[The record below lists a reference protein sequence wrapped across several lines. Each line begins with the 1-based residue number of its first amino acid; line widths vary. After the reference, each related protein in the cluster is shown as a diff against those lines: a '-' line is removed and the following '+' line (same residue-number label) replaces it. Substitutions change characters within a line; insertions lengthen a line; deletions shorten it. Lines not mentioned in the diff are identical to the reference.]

1 MLAYGEYSPDISDT
15 APGVSPQILN
25 VIPKADTE
33 TGVAYKPFPSFQAVP
48 GASSFPDTPR
58 GGISIVNP
66 STGNYEV
73 YLCSASD
80 IYQMQADYSWVS
92 IGSGYTLPAEDE
104 WSIIQFGN
112 YLVFTNRSDGM
123 LQYNVVSGGA
133 ITAIPNAPKARFIF
147 VAFDCVFALDCDG
160 ENRLMRNSG
169 TNDHTVWTPGKNN
182 SQYQPIADGQELV
195 AGGAINDATA
205 IILQRNSI
213 RVLHRT
219 GDAKLYSMNKLA
231 ENIGCINGRTLASI
245 GTELFFQGTD
255 GFYRVNASGVTAI
268 GSQRVNSTY
277 LSDTDENNFFTVQ
290 AAVDPVNKLVIWMY
304 HPADSVDDQYLLS
317 NGFGYAYQ
325 IDKWFKIDMEGETET
340 SILGFY
346 QFATPGYGMDSID
359 GFGTLDS
366 LPYSLDSRFWNGGEP
381 TFGGISST
389 GVFGFFN
396 GTAMAADLWTQ
407 TVMSDQ
413 SQNIIWVTPVD
424 DANGGVVAI
433 ASRDKLAD
441 TSPTVKSTSTIN
453 SGGRAPIRARGKIN
467 QGRRTISSGTTWTY
481 ARGVEYIVGTTGGFR

>member
-1 MLAYGEYSPDISDT
+1 MLAYGPYEPDVSDT
-15 APGVSPQILN
+15 AAGVSPVIQN
-25 VIPKADTE
+25 VIPKADPQTA
-33 TGVAYKPFPSFQAVP
+33 VAYKPFPSFLPVP
-48 GASSFPDTPR
+48 GASAFPDTPR

-66 STGNYEV
+66 SSGAYEV
-73 YLCSASD
+73 YLCSDSD

-92 IGSGYTLPAEDE
+92 IGSGYSLPAEDE
-104 WSIIQFGN
+104 WTIIQFGD
-112 YLVFTNRSDGM
+112 YLVFSNRSDGM

-133 ITAIPNAPKARFIF
+133 ITTIPNAPKARYLF

-182 SQYQPIADGQELV
+182 SQYQPIPDGQELI

-205 IILQRNSI
+205 IIFQRNSI
-213 RVLHRT
+213 RILNRT
-219 GDAKLYSMNKLA
+219 NDARLYSMNKLA

-268 GSQRVNSTY
+268 GAQRVNATY
-277 LSDTDENNFFTVQ
+277 LADTDETNFFTVQ

-325 IDKWFKIDMEGETET
+325 IDKWFKLDFENEAQTA
-340 SILGFY
+340 ILGFY

-359 GFGTLDS
+359 GFGSLDS

-381 TFGGISST
+381 TFAGISST

-396 GTAMAADLWTQ
+396 GTSMTADLWTQ
-407 TVMSDQ
+407 TLMADQ
-413 SQNIIWVTPVD
+413 SQYITWVTPVD
-424 DANGGVVAI
+424 DAGSGIVAV
-433 ASRDKLAD
+433 ASRDNLYTA
-441 TSPTVKSTSTIN
+441 PTVKSVSTIN
-453 SGGRAPIRARGKIN
+453 LGGRAPVRARGKIN
-467 QGRRTISSGTTWTY
+467 QGRRTIASGTDWSY
-481 ARGVEYIVGTTGGFR
+481 ARGVDYIVASTGGFR